1 MQIKQEIILDFGSG
15 NTCKNDKEI
24 IKEMIDNLKK
34 IDSGKFEI
42 IIKWQLFKTAGEN
55 IPLNQNLFVFAIRYA
70 KEKGYK
76 TTASVFDVDSLN
88 FLLGFKDDIPFI
100 KIANNENYYSLID
113 LIPRGIPVYCSI
125 KTWINRLIYR
135 MNGNDNEYNYRK
147 LRNYSNLYFFC
158 CISKYPAEIKDYE
171 VEFCNFPMTYISDH
185 TIDFSLFNKYKPNK
199 IEWHYKLQNS
209 TGLDAGEF
217 SRTPDQL
224 KEIL

>member
-15 NTCKNDKEI
+15 NTCKNNKEI

-55 IPLNQNLFVFAIRYA
+55 IPLNQNLFVFAMRYA

-100 KIANNENYYSLID
+100 KIANNSRYYFLIG
-113 LIPRGIPVYCSI
+113 LIPRKIPIYISIPGEIDDFLKTNGKNIDACLYNLQYFYCV
-125 KTWINRLIYR
+125 
-135 MNGNDNEYNYRK
+135 
-147 LRNYSNLYFFC
+147 
-158 CISKYPAEIKDYE
+158 SKYPAAIGDYE
-171 VEFCNFPMTYISDH
+171 NNFILNTEQLCYISDH
-185 TIDFSLFNKYKPNK
+185 TTNFDLFNKYKPNK

-217 SRTPDQL
+217 ARTPDQL